1 MITLTFTNQ
10 IHLSIHAIRMQ
21 NKNSYHFKRQVKSN
35 KLERNKNNHKE
46 LHPVNSSSCS
56 KYPIEPNPSFLT
68 LPKHLPKQ
76 PFKQLQRHRRPPLSP
91 LLPLDN

>member
-1 MITLTFTNQ
+1 MIPLTFTNQ
-10 IHLSIHAIRMQ
+10 IHLSIQYMQ
-21 NKNSYHFKRQVKSN
+21 NKNSYHFKCQVKSN